1 MQLIRHRSFQLRK
14 PRAPIQNNS
23 FHLGNMS
30 TPLGQLGGATATKA
44 ADVELIE
51 SQLMG
56 NQAATLPGDAMVAPQ
71 APRIDAG
78 ALPSALPPVAFPT
91 PMPSGMYTQPMYP
104 PPAVSSPNRGAL
116 DEYAF
121 PVCLFIITVI
131 VLSPYVETI
140 LKRVLPAS
148 AQNVWVAIAIRAAL
162 VTAGFMV
169 LDKLNQ

>member
-1 MQLIRHRSFQLRK
+1 
-14 PRAPIQNNS
+14 
-23 FHLGNMS
+23 MS

-44 ADVELIE
+44 TDVELIE

-56 NQAATLPGDAMVAPQ
+56 NQAATLPNHGMGMPE

-78 ALPSALPPVAFPT
+78 ALPSALPAVAFPSPT
-91 PMPSGMYTQPMYP
+91 HGMPSYGYPSHP
-104 PPAVSSPNRGAL
+104 PPAVPSPNRGAL

-121 PVCLFIITVI
+121 PVSLFIITII
-131 VLSPYVETI
+131 VLSPYVDNL

-148 AQNVWVAIAIRAAL
+148 AQSVWIVVAIRAAL

>member
-1 MQLIRHRSFQLRK
+1 
-14 PRAPIQNNS
+14 
-23 FHLGNMS
+23 MS

-56 NQAATLPGDAMVAPQ
+56 NQAATLPNHAMGVPE
-71 APRIDAG
+71 APRLDAG
-78 ALPSALPPVAFPT
+78 ALPTAPPAVAFPA
-91 PMPSGMYTQPMYP
+91 PAHPGSPYGYPAHP
-104 PPAVSSPNRGAL
+104 PPAVPSPNRGAL

-121 PVCLFIITVI
+121 PVSLFIITII
-131 VLSPYVETI
+131 VLSPYVDSL

-148 AQNVWVAIAIRAAL
+148 AQSVWIVVAIRAAL
-162 VTAGFMV
+162 VTAGFIV